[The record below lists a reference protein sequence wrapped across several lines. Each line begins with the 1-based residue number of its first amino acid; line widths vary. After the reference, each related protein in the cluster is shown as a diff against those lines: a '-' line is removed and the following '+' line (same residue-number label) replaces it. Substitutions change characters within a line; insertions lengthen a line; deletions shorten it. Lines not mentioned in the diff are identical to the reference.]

1 MDEYYQNPHYP
12 VPDAGENTMDEYD
25 YPLTGAGDN
34 TMDEFYN
41 PVIDAGDNTMDE
53 YHQNPYY
60 PITDPQQYS
69 SFPLENADMFADPD
83 QDIDFHFLSRQLQLH
98 NEHLQNENDQL
109 QLQYNQL
116 QRQHSDLQDKQ
127 NDLQDKHD
135 ELQSRHR
142 RLQLHIHD
150 DPIAAKRLL
159 VAARKIYSATLAQ
172 DDDEHEAPAE
182 NVAPAG
188 GHRYITRSTQKT
200 QPAVMGKPVED
211 DDSNL
216 TSDVEYAPGSE
227 SVSDE
232 EMENEDY
239 EPTTKS
245 VAPATAAHQEVR
257 FAVKKDLEQNMLIYH
272 RKPSAYRVVFMTKE
286 EFYHVRGGTRVAPRT
301 FSTPDEN
308 GNIQDYV
315 RIRITEAESE
325 RLDAWRARHGRK
337 PHEIREGTKDAAA
350 REL

>member
-1 MDEYYQNPHYP
+1 MDEYHQNPHYP
-12 VPDAGENTMDEYD
+12 VPDAGENTMDEFY
-25 YPLTGAGDN
+25 YPFNDAGEN
-34 TMDEFYN
+34 TMDEYDF
-41 PVIDAGDNTMDE
+41 PVNGAGDNTMDE

-69 SFPLENADMFADPD
+69 SFPLESADMFADPD

-109 QLQYNQL
+109 QFQYNQL
-116 QRQHSDLQDKQ
+116 QRQHS
-127 NDLQDKHD
+127 DLQDKHD

-159 VAARKIYSATLAQ
+159 VAARKIYRATLAQ
-172 DDDEHEAPAE
+172 DDNEHEAPAE

-200 QPAVMGKPVED
+200 QPAVMGVSVED

-216 TSDVEYAPGSE
+216 TSDREYAPGSE

-232 EMENEDY
+232 EMEDEDY
-239 EPTTKS
+239 EPTIKS

-272 RKPSAYRVVFMTKE
+272 RKPSAYRVVSMTKE
-286 EFYHVRGGTRVAPRT
+286 EFYHVRGETRVAPRT
-301 FSTPDEN
+301 FSMPDEN
-308 GNIQDYV
+308 GNIQDYA

-337 PHEIREGTKDAAA
+337 SHEIREGTKDADA
-350 REL
+350 REF